1 MLKNVYL
8 AGGAR
13 TPFGSLSGALAS
25 MTAPQLGSVV
35 IKATLERAGVK
46 GDDLDE
52 VIVGTVVQA
61 GIGQNVARQA
71 SLGAGVSNKIGATTV
86 NKVCGSSMRAIID
99 ASRIIQCGDAGV
111 ILAAGCESMT
121 NAPYFLRKA
130 RAGYRMG
137 NGELIDGMINDGLW
151 DVYSDQHMGNCGE
164 LCAAEYGITRE
175 EQDTYAIQSYQ
186 RTIQAWEDGSLAA
199 EVVPVEVKSRKGSV
213 MFEKDEDLGKYR
225 GDEALRG
232 LRPAFKKDG
241 TVTAGNASNID
252 DGAAAILVFDDERKE
267 KLGLKPAAR
276 ILGYDNYAAEPE
288 WFTTAPLHA
297 IKKLC
302 DKLSLK
308 PADVDLYEIN
318 EAFAVVPLVAM
329 KELKLERDRVN
340 VLGGAVA
347 IGHPIGA
354 SGCRIV
360 VTLLNA
366 LKRKNKKLGIAAI
379 CLGGGEASVIAVER
393 C

>member
-13 TPFGSLSGALAS
+13 TPFGSLSGSLAS

-35 IKATLERAGVK
+35 IKATLERAGIK
-46 GDDLDE
+46 GDGLDE
-52 VIVGTVVQA
+52 VIVGTVLQA

-71 SLGAGVSNKIGATTV
+71 SLGAGIPTSVGATTV

-111 ILAAGCESMT
+111 ILTAGCESMT

-164 LCAAEYGITRE
+164 LCAAEYGISRA
-175 EQDTYAIQSYQ
+175 EQDDFAAESYRRALQS
-186 RTIQAWEDGSLAA
+186 WEDGSFAA

-252 DGAAAILVFDDERKE
+252 DGAAAILVFDDEAKD
-267 KLGLKPAAR
+267 KFKLKPAAR

-302 DKLSLK
+302 DRLSLK

-318 EAFAVVPLVAM
+318 EAFSVVPLVAM
-329 KELKLERDRVN
+329 KELKLKRDQVN

-366 LKRKNKKLGIAAI
+366 LERKNKKLGIATA

>member
-8 AGGAR
+8 AGGVR
-13 TPFGSLSGALAS
+13 TPFGSLGGALAS

-35 IKATLERAGVK
+35 IKATLERTGIK
-46 GDDLDE
+46 GADLDE
-52 VIVGTVVQA
+52 VISGTVIQA

-71 SLGAGVSNKIGATTV
+71 SLGAGIPNSVGATTV

-99 ASRIIQCGDAGV
+99 ASRIIQCGDAQV
-111 ILAAGCESMT
+111 IVAAGCESMT
-121 NAPYFLRKA
+121 NAPYFLRQA

-137 NGELIDGMINDGLW
+137 NGELIDGMIYDGLW

-164 LCAAEYGITRE
+164 LCAAEYGIGRE
-175 EQDTYAIQSYQ
+175 AQDDYAAESY
-186 RTIQAWEDGSLAA
+186 RRVLQAWEDGTFAA

-252 DGAAAILVFDDERKE
+252 DGAAAILVFDDDAKD
-267 KLGLKPAAR
+267 KFKLKPAAR
-276 ILGYDNYAAEPE
+276 ILGYGNYAAEPE

-302 DKLSLK
+302 AKLSLK

-318 EAFAVVPLVAM
+318 EAFSVVPLVAM
-329 KELKLERDRVN
+329 KELKLAHEQVN

-354 SGCRIV
+354 SGCRVV

-366 LKRKNKKLGIAAI
+366 LQKKNKKVGMAAI

>member
-8 AGGAR
+8 AGGVR
-13 TPFGSLSGALAS
+13 TPFGSLGGALAS

-35 IKATLERAGVK
+35 IKAALERAKMK

-52 VIVGTVVQA
+52 VIAGTVIQA

-71 SLGAGVSNKIGATTV
+71 SLGAGIPTSVGATTV

-99 ASRIIQCGDAGV
+99 ASRIMQCGDADV
-111 ILAAGCESMT
+111 IMAAGCESMT
-121 NAPYFLRKA
+121 NAPYFLRQA

-151 DVYSDQHMGNCGE
+151 DVYSNQHMGNCGE
-164 LCAAEYGITRE
+164 LCAAKYGITRA
-175 EQDTYAIQSYQ
+175 EQDDYAAESY
-186 RTIQAWEDGSLAA
+186 RRVLQAWEDGSFAR

-213 MFEKDEDLGKYR
+213 VFEKDEDLGKYR

-252 DGAAAILVFDDERKE
+252 DGAAAILVFDDQAKD
-267 KLGLKPAAR
+267 KFKLKPAAR
-276 ILGYDNYAAEPE
+276 ILGYDNFAAEPE

-302 DKLSLK
+302 AKLSLK
-308 PADVDLYEIN
+308 PAEVDLFEIN
-318 EAFAVVPLVAM
+318 EAFSVVPLVVM
-329 KELKLERDRVN
+329 KELKLAHEQVN

-366 LKRKNKKLGIAAI
+366 LERKDKKIGMAAI

-393 C
+393 L